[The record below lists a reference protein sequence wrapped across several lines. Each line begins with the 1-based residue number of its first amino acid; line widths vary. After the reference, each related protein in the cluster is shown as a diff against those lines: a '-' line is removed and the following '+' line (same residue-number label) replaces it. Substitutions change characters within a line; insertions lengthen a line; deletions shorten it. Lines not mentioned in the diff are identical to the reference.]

1 MVLQVILLTHL
12 FILGAVVAVLLLQE
26 LREQLQKP
34 VMVEPEQQQILQE
47 AQQLM
52 LEEVVVELHLHRVQ
66 IHQL

>member
-1 MVLQVILLTHL
+1 
-12 FILGAVVAVLLLQE
+12 VVAVLLLQE